1 VEVELPEAGCG
12 DAVEG
17 LTVSPSREV
26 HELGFGSLADTRSG
40 TGHGWRVADA
50 GCC

>member
-1 VEVELPEAGCG
+1 VEVELPEAGG
-12 DAVEG
+12 GNAVEG

-26 HELGFGSLADTRSG
+26 HELSFGSLDDARSG

-50 GCC
+50 ACC